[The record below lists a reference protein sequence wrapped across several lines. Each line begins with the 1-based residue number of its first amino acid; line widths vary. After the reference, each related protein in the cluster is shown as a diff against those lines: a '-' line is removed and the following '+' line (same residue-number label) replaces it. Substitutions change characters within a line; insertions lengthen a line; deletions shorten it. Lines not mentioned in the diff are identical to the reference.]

1 MRSLHVMAVQLGTRL
16 GSLYR
21 SVVCTSRLVHFAYIG
36 AYGSLCLVSF
46 DLPLVFGG
54 QDLTSGSCCLHVGAY
69 GSLRLVSLICHWC
82 SAVMT
87 SPTRMHTLI
96 LMVHCCLRAH
106 PHLWRSTLL
115 TFNGEGER
123 KAGALPCLAGALPCL
138 ARIYRLSTTNNCNC
152 WWNDPRQRCTA
163 LAGGWLDTHQIVIC
177 LTQLDP
183 KTSLAMS

>member
-69 GSLRLVSLICHWC
+69 GSLCLVSLICHWC
-82 SAVMT
+82 SALMT
-87 SPTRMHTLI
+87 SPTRMHTLV
-96 LMVHCCLRAH
+96 LMVHCCLRAPALVALDIAH
-106 PHLWRSTLL
+106 IRWRR
-115 TFNGEGER
+115 GAKGR
-123 KAGALPCLAGALPCL
+123 GVALPCRG
-138 ARIYRLSTTNNCNC
+138 
-152 WWNDPRQRCTA
+152 
-163 LAGGWLDTHQIVIC
+163 V
-177 LTQLDP
+177 
-183 KTSLAMS
+183 AMSCADLSPVNHQLLQLLVE